1 MTLPDATST
10 LATSS
15 LLRPFRFAGL
25 AVEEAD
31 AAAGTRSGEATS
43 CDVLLALD
51 FAGRARA
58 SLEERLRDARKR
70 IGRDGVLLLAVP
82 NRFGLRF
89 WAGCPEPATGQLFAT
104 LSAQASHTAGK
115 KGPFVS
121 RHELALALDRAGFA
135 ALEWY
140 YAVPDAQETGTSGS
154 LLSERLVAAAPDLVA
169 DLAWARPSAD
179 RLRPRIHLFAEAL
192 VGRELA
198 RAGLFPEFA
207 SHFLVAAAR
216 KTSSAATSIW
226 QRLRPL
232 PSEAG
237 WHFAS
242 GRREPIETLFEL
254 APEGIAVV
262 KRRQGGAPPAS
273 FGAFQWMPAERTLLA
288 SGEPL
293 RLRLQSH
300 LAAGCGPAFFAEFDA
315 FLAATATRFQFAGEN
330 GRDRFSGEA
339 LDALVTNATRT
350 SDGAFHFFDLEW
362 CAPAGVPASWWILRN
377 VAACLE
383 MLGPRLPRPVTGS
396 GLYALLCERSGV
408 PPRLEEDL
416 AREAGFAAA
425 VRCDGGN
432 DPLALAK
439 ALERPWPGAMT
450 QGLDVEEL
458 RSATQLATEHH
469 ALVAAY
475 RELESWALAGQQRAT
490 DAENQYRIL
499 EGHCR
504 ELEEEAE
511 ALRDASRQVS
521 ARAAELEA
529 RLLRQDL
536 EESR

>member
-1 MTLPDATST
+1 MTFPDASSP

-15 LLRPFRFAGL
+15 LLRPFRLAGL

-31 AAAGTRSGEATS
+31 AAAGTLPGGATT

-51 FAGRARA
+51 FAGQAGA
-58 SLEERLRDARKR
+58 SLEDRLRHAHHR
-70 IGRDGVLLLAVP
+70 IGREGVLLLALP

-89 WAGCPEPATGQLFAT
+89 WAGCPEPATGRLFAT
-104 LSAQASHTAGK
+104 LADRVSPGAGEM
-115 KGPFVS
+115 GRFVS
-121 RHELALALDRAGFA
+121 RRELALALDRAGLA

-140 YAVPDAQETGTSGS
+140 FAVPDAQGTGTSGS
-154 LLSERLVAAAPDLVA
+154 LLSERLVAAAPELAA

-179 RLRPRIHLFAEAL
+179 RLRPRIDLFAEAL

-198 RAGLFPEFA
+198 RAGLFAEFA

-216 KTSSAATSIW
+216 QSPSAATSIW
-226 QRLRPL
+226 QRLCPL

-254 APEGIAVV
+254 VPEGIAVV
-262 KRRQGGAPPAS
+262 KRRQGEAPPLR
-273 FGAFQWMPAERTLLA
+273 FGEFQWKPEERTLL
-288 SGEPL
+288 SPGEPL

-300 LAAGCGPAFFAEFDA
+300 LAAGSGPAFFAEFDA
-315 FLAATATRFQFAGEN
+315 FFAATAKRFQFAGE
-330 GRDRFSGEA
+330 GGCERFSGEA

-350 SDGAFHFFDLEW
+350 CDGAFHYFDLEW

-383 MLGPRLPRPVTGS
+383 MLGPSLPRTGTGS

-408 PPRLEEDL
+408 RPRLDEDL
-416 AREAGFAAA
+416 SREAAFAAA
-425 VRCDGGN
+425 VRCESAH
-432 DPLALAK
+432 DPLALPE
-439 ALERPWPGAMT
+439 ALERPWPVAMT
-450 QGLDVEEL
+450 QGLDAEAL
-458 RSATQLATEHH
+458 RSATQPATEHH

-490 DAENQYRIL
+490 NAENQYRIL

-504 ELEEEAE
+504 KLQEEAE
-511 ALRDASRQVS
+511 ALRDANRQVS
-521 ARAAELEA
+521 KRAAELEA
-529 RLLRQDL
+529 RLLNRDL
-536 EESR
+536 EERR